1 MVTRAG
7 KVQFVSRK
15 LKMNSSVQI
24 QLVSKPLVFCIGCNL
39 IKCRRRTT
47 GGQME
52 VEGGES
58 VNADAKS

>member
-1 MVTRAG
+1 MVTRVG

-24 QLVSKPLVFCIGCNL
+24 QIVFCIGCNL
-39 IKCRRRTT
+39 IKCHRRTT

-58 VNADAKS
+58 VNANAKS